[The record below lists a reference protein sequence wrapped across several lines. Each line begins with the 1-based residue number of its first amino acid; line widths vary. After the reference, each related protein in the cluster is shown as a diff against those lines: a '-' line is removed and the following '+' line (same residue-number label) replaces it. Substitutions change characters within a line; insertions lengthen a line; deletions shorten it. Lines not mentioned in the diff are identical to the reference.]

1 MRFSEILTQAKEW
14 LQREGRLTYRA
25 LKLEFDLDD
34 EQLDVLKDELVKAK
48 RLAIDEDNEVLVWTG
63 NGDGTTT
70 SNTESQPPP
79 ATYTPPHPTWLSVSG
94 PNSRPWNPVAQPT
107 GNAKPSPPCLPTS
120 KARPR

>member
-63 NGDGTTT
+63 NGDATTT
-70 SNTESQPPP
+70 SNTESQQIGR
-79 ATYTPPHPTWLSVSG
+79 ASCRERV
-94 PNSRPWNPVAQPT
+94 
-107 GNAKPSPPCLPTS
+107 
-120 KARPR
+120 